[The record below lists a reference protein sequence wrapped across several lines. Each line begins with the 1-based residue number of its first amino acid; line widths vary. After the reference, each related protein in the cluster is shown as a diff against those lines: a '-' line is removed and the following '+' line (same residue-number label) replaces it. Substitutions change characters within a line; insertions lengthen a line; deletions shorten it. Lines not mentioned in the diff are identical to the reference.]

1 MHLQELGEH
10 KWEMNLEGARIR
22 RTEYNSEWGEFID
35 TGELFYNSGF
45 NILAWIPGTGSNYFL
60 GWFLEA

>member
-1 MHLQELGEH
+1 
-10 KWEMNLEGARIR
+10 MNLQGARIR

-45 NILAWIPGTGSNYFL
+45 NILAWIPGTGSNSFL